1 MKWIYPMSRYSIYV
15 EQEHKHTSRK
25 MLAVYGFDTG
35 GLLGSESPLFGFFCQ
50 VFNANEEE
58 GHEPFYWETGS
69 KDAIIDSPVWGEIEE
84 QHPEHARKILLDL
97 PF

>member
-1 MKWIYPMSRYSIYV
+1 
-15 EQEHKHTSRK
+15 

-50 VFNANEEE
+50 VFDANEDE

-69 KDAIIDSPVWGEIEE
+69 KDAIMNSPVWGEI
-84 QHPEHARKILLDL
+84 QNQNPEHARKILLDL
-97 PF
+97 IF